1 MDKVG
6 EKSILDFVADR
17 RFQVIPLHFAMPDG
31 RCTCG
36 NPDCKHPGK
45 HPREADWPN
54 KGLPVADA
62 VEVFR
67 DRYGSRNNVGVLTG
81 PVSGILVIDVDPRS
95 GGLETLASWEAEHG
109 PLPKTLTVHTGRFG
123 DVRGQHLYF
132 RYPDFEIGNKV
143 GSIGQGIDVRGKG
156 GVVVAPG
163 SCHASGVRYSCDDPS
178 APVAELP
185 AWLAEKLK
193 APAKKS
199 TPNQNGGVSQQSR
212 AYAVPEGGRND
223 YLFRRACLFLKAGVQ
238 QENLLERLAEENEDA
253 CAPPLDDDEVAR
265 IAESAIKYAE
275 AFGDGDLGNARR
287 FTMEHGRDVR
297 FVEKLGGFLVWDGAR
312 WGIDE
317 DGEIDRLAKQT
328 ITQLKIDAMDEP
340 DPIKR
345 KAMLRHAGASSKL
358 PRIRAM
364 VELAKSERPIAAK
377 QGDFDREPWLLCV
390 KNGTLDLKTGTLRP
404 HRREDML
411 TKMAPVMFDPDAK
424 CPNFERFMLSI
435 TGGDADLVLYLQKY
449 IGYSLSGSTED
460 QSWLLLYGTGSNGK
474 STLLDVLRLLLGEYA
489 CNVPT
494 STLLAKK
501 NDAAS
506 NDIAMMKGSRVV
518 TAAESEAGRHLAE
531 GLIKQV
537 TGGDQVSARFMFR
550 EFFSYVPE
558 CKIFFATNHRPNI
571 KGTDDG
577 TWRRMRS
584 IPFTQQF
591 RDVREYPN
599 TPAHLQKDLKL
610 RDKLIAELPGI
621 LAWAVRGCL
630 LWQMGGLTPP
640 AAVSA
645 ATADYRAEMDVLAA
659 FLDDAC
665 IVGKSERSDAT
676 ALYQAFHDW
685 CEENGE
691 QLRTQRDFSRDLID
705 RGFEKRRSGLSGSY
719 QYHGLRLR
727 KTGLEGFEDAQNS
740 DPMMILGVNKGEGVG
755 VTEPTEGKKQ
765 SLPELKRDK

>member
-6 EKSILDFVADR
+6 EKSILEFVADR
-17 RFQVIPLHFAMPDG
+17 RFQVIPLHYAMPDG
-31 RCTCG
+31 QCTCRR
-36 NPDCKHPGK
+36 PDCKHPGK
-45 HPREADWPN
+45 HPREADWPK
-54 KGLPVADA
+54 KGMPVREA
-62 VEVFR
+62 VANFR

-132 RYPDFEIGNKV
+132 RYPAFEIGNKV

-163 SCHASGVRYSCDDPS
+163 SCHSSGVRYSCDNPS
-178 APVAELP
+178 TPVAELP

-199 TPNQNGGVSQQSR
+199 TLNQNGAGSQQSR

-223 YLFRRACLFLKAGVQ
+223 FLFRRACRFLKAGVQ

-253 CAPPLDDDEVAR
+253 CAPPLEDDEVVR
-265 IAESAIKYAE
+265 IAESAIKYSE

-287 FTMEHGRDVR
+287 FTMEHGHNVR
-297 FVEKLGGFLVWDGAR
+297 YVEKLGGFLIYDGAR
-312 WGIDE
+312 WKIDE

-345 KAMLRHAGASSKL
+345 KVMLRHVVASSKL

-364 VELAKSERPIAAK
+364 LELAKSERPIAAK
-377 QGDFDREPWLLCV
+377 PEDFDTQRWLLCV
-390 KNGTLDLKTGTLRP
+390 KNGTLDLRTGILHP
-404 HRREDML
+404 HRREDRI
-411 TKMAPVMFDPDAK
+411 TKMAPVAFDPDAQ
-424 CPNFERFMLSI
+424 CPNFERFMLSV
-435 TGGDADLVLYLQKY
+435 TGGDADLALYLQKY
-449 IGYSLSGSTED
+449 IGYSLSGSAED
-460 QSWLLLYGTGSNGK
+460 QSWMLLYGTGSNGK

-489 CNVPT
+489 CTVP
-494 STLLAKK
+494 SATLLAKK
-501 NDAAS
+501 TDGAN
-506 NDIAMMKGSRVV
+506 NDIAMLRGMRMVN
-518 TAAESEAGRHLAE
+518 AAESEAGRYLAE
-531 GLIKQV
+531 GLIKQL
-537 TGGDQVSARFMFR
+537 TGGDQISARFLHK
-550 EFFSYVPE
+550 EFFAFIPE

-584 IPFTQQF
+584 VPFTQQF
-591 RDVREYPN
+591 RDVREYPS
-599 TPAHLQKDLKL
+599 TPPHLRKDPHL

-630 LWQMGGLTPP
+630 IWRREGLTPP
-640 AAVSA
+640 AAVSS
-645 ATADYRAEMDVLAA
+645 ATADYRSEMDVLAA
-659 FLDDAC
+659 FLGDEC
-665 IVGKSERSDAT
+665 IVGKRERCA
-676 ALYQAFHDW
+676 ANELFQAFQTW
-685 CEENGE
+685 CTENGE
-691 QLRTQRDFSRDLID
+691 QVGPHRDFSRDLMD
-705 RGFEKRRSGLSGSY
+705 RGFEKRRSGLSGSF

-727 KTGLEGFEDAQNS
+727 KTGLEGLGDTQARDEVVVLSVNQGS
-740 DPMMILGVNKGEGVG
+740 DNGA
-755 VTEPTEGKKQ
+755 TEATEG
-765 SLPELKRDK
+765 